1 MRALERARTTED
13 GTFGV
18 KVQPAQLLALT
29 GRQEKDVLRFF
40 KRFDRIVLMSR
51 RDKLAQAISGAI
63 AQATGKWFNDSTG
76 AEINKASMAK
86 LFPLIARNMA
96 RYIDE
101 ERMILDLGKKLGKPL
116 LRIEYE
122 EIEQDGEAAF
132 MNLVDF
138 LSGGEELA
146 LDEDKSLAVP
156 EKSSGDLA
164 ATIREGFLEFIAGR

>member
-1 MRALERARTTED
+1 
-13 GTFGV
+13 
-18 KVQPAQLLALT
+18 
-29 GRQEKDVLRFF
+29 
-40 KRFDRIVLMSR
+40 
-51 RDKLAQAISGAI
+51 
-63 AQATGKWFNDSTG
+63 
-76 AEINKASMAK
+76 MAK

-101 ERMILDLGKKLGKPL
+101 EKMILDLGKKLGKPL

-122 EIEQDGEAAF
+122 EIERDGEAAF